1 MARIARREF
10 LRIAG
15 ATLAS
20 AALPLA
26 AADETWSSGIGRP
39 AFQLPDGAIDCHMHI
54 YDDRFPVAPGT
65 TLRPPNATVAQY
77 RGVRRGPA

>member
-15 ATLAS
+15 AALAS
-20 AALPLA
+20 AALPRLA
-26 AADETWSSGIGRP
+26 AADETWSSGTGRP
-39 AFQLPDGAIDCHMHI
+39 AFRLPDGAIYCHMHV

-77 RGVRRGPA
+77 RSVLAR